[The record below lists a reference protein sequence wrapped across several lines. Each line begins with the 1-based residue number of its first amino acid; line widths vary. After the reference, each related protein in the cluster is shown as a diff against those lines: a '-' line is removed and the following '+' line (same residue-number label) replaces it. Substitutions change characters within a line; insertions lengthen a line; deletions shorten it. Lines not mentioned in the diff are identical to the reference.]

1 MFNQEIYASAFGRAV
16 TLMRERRGDRDQ
28 QKAALRALVAL
39 AELSAASFRLYE
51 GVLSVDDVA
60 MPETVPFLDTLVG
73 RLQAHRVSEL
83 MIGRQSEPAELLALI
98 RGLAADPGTGPSIKE
113 RLRDVA
119 SKRVM
124 VVLEQADSGERRAP
138 SVTQA
143 FEQAA
148 IEEATAAADAAA
160 AGTSG
165 GAPADR
171 DALAPEEA
179 ELLRDWDTFA
189 SGERVLPDLHVVLT
203 PQPEAPGATAGAAEG
218 TDSVTPGEAA
228 EAAPQVPVPTDTPL
242 GAALASIVMDPY
254 GRTILDRLTELA
266 ARVQDALREDQT
278 DAALRA
284 LAIMIDLEPGAPEGT
299 PRNSY
304 SIVLK
309 RSLTREVLAQVAQC
323 LLNPAMMDPAAKVM
337 RRSRGD
343 GVEVLLGLL
352 ATAEGMRERKAFM
365 AVLRTM
371 EGGTDQVVH
380 MLGHQ
385 QWFVA
390 RNVAELVGEMRI
402 EEAVD
407 ELGRLLGHAD
417 QRVRRAAAVSLARIG
432 SVSTVE
438 PLRRALKEGAPE
450 VRSLIAASIGGQHAR
465 PLAMPLVALAETEEN
480 QDVQREYYRAL
491 GRIGTPEAIQ
501 ALAKAAQP
509 GGKLLG
515 RRPAAA
521 RMGAIEGL
529 RLAGGAAASALESL
543 ADDGDK
549 TVREAARRALDELRT
564 RA

>member
-98 RGLAADPGTGPSIKE
+98 RGLATDPETGPSIKE
-113 RLRDVA
+113 RLREVA

-124 VVLEQADSGERRAP
+124 VVLEQVDSGERRAA

-148 IEEATAAADAAA
+148 IEEAAAAADAAT
-160 AGTSG
+160 AGVSG
-165 GAPADR
+165 GAPAGP

-179 ELLRDWDTFA
+179 ELLRDWDAFA

-203 PQPEAPGATAGAAEG
+203 PPPEAPAATAGAAEA
-218 TDSVTPGEAA
+218 TAATPGEAA
-228 EAAPQVPVPTDTPL
+228 EPAPQLPVPTDTPL

-254 GRTILDRLTELA
+254 GRAILDRLTELA
-266 ARVQDALREDQT
+266 ARVQEALREDQT

-309 RSLTREVLAQVAQC
+309 RTLTREVLAQVAQC
-323 LLNPAMMDPAAKVM
+323 LLNPAMMDAAAKVM

-385 QWFVA
+385 QWFVV

-402 EEAVD
+402 EEAVE

-432 SVSTVE
+432 SVATVE

-465 PLAMPLVALAETEEN
+465 PLAMPLVALAETEESA
-480 QDVQREYYRAL
+480 DVQREYYRAL

-521 RMGAIEGL
+521 RVGAIEGL
-529 RLAGGAAASALESL
+529 RLAGGPAAAALESL
-543 ADDGDK
+543 ADDGDR
-549 TVREAARRALDELRT
+549 TVRDAARRALDELRT